1 MAGNRLGLGVLKV
14 MNLREAASLVLDQF
28 LLDEGRSTPVISG
41 TPAYARRASRFK
53 KNVVP
58 EYSTRVIPGG
68 RIDQD
73 GEIENARIQAGVR
86 DYNDIS
92 GIAATRKRV
101 FGNRFKNPHHELLLT
116 SILPTLAAHMDDKR
130 ISSKQRDIARGE
142 FDRHIHA
149 AATGIHKSNLRRLKK
164 HPVGQE
170 TGGFSNHDA
179 IDHGVSGAL
188 PSNFGEIRGD
198 HMRRLIQTI
207 NAHRDDAVLDHSSDL
222 KDLKKDLANFYSTQN
237 ARKFGLDN
245 LSHDELIDW
254 SRSFK

>member
-1 MAGNRLGLGVLKV
+1 
-14 MNLREAASLVLDQF
+14 MNLREAARVVVDQF
-28 LLDEGRSTPVISG
+28 LDEGRSTPVISG
-41 TPAYARRASRFK
+41 TPSYERRASRFK

-101 FGNRFKNPHHELLLT
+101 FGNRFKNPNHELILT

-130 ISSKQRDIARGE
+130 ISSEQRDIARGE

-149 AATGIHKSNLRRLKK
+149 VAVGIHKSNLRRLKK

-198 HMRRLIQTI
+198 HMKRLIQTI
-207 NAHRDDAVLDHSSDL
+207 NSHQDSEVLDHSSDL
-222 KDLKKDLANFYSTQN
+222 KDLKNDLAFFYSTQN
-237 ARKFGLDN
+237 ARKFRLDN
-245 LSHDELIDW
+245 LAHDELMDW
-254 SRSFK
+254 SRSFR